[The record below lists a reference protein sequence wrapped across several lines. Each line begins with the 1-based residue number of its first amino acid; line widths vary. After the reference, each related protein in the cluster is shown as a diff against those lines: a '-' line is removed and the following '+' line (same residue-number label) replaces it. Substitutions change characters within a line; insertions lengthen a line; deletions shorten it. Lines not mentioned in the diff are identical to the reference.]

1 MTTTHEVVE
10 DLVLSD
16 STENVVINAPVEKI
30 DLGKWLTQ
38 LTDAEYQ
45 ACAVPDHK
53 ACGWSKNADGDLVS
67 INVEMIGGALMIQRG
82 QAGGR
87 GRRAV
92 DGSRRCLRLRSGAAE
107 RGRVADGGHPGC
119 AGAGPGRG
127 DDQHLGCEKH
137 DPAGRGPGNSR
148 NGTSAKT
155 VLTDAG
161 AVTVAVPRDP
171 NGSFEPQLVP
181 KHARRPAVHREPI

>member
-92 DGSRRCLRLRSGAAE
+92 DGPRRRLRCRPSG
-107 RGRVADGGHPGC
+107 
-119 AGAGPGRG
+119 
-127 DDQHLGCEKH
+127 
-137 DPAGRGPGNSR
+137 
-148 NGTSAKT
+148 
-155 VLTDAG
+155 
-161 AVTVAVPRDP
+161 
-171 NGSFEPQLVP
+171 
-181 KHARRPAVHREPI
+181 